1 MPKKD
6 SVTASEIG
14 DYVYC
19 RRSWWLKFHGLAAT
33 DTPAMTEGTQRH
45 TRLFSIASLYAVK
58 QKIIFFLLMALVA
71 MLLLL
76 FTISLTII

>member
-1 MPKKD
+1 MPKPD

-19 RRSWWLKFHGLAAT
+19 HRGWWLKFHGLTPT
-33 DTPAMTEGTQRH
+33 DSPIMTKGRLQH
-45 TRLFSIASLYAVK
+45 TRLFNLTALYAVK
-58 QKIIFFLLMALVA
+58 QKIIFFLIIALVA
-71 MLLLL
+71 MLMLL